1 MKTHCDELFHILTD
15 LSPNLS
21 PYDKERCQSRVDFL
35 LKQINTKESSAS
47 RGSKL
52 FQFQR
57 KPKPTK
63 KVARTHNATQHHYQ
77 KAITTTNEQIVVTEP
92 TAVYED
98 LDHCQVTTKREHTI
112 KNAGSFI
119 LRKVNNTLIRCQ
131 PLVFETGSLFITD
144 CESSSIVCD
153 LPPHNAVQV
162 RLHNLKNCKLFLLP
176 TDNTSKQVVILENC
190 TNCIFHEDT
199 KGRLEIKN
207 FTSLNLTED
216 SPLDYKYESYVI
228 QVINVS
234 STNQTLGG

>member
-15 LSPNLS
+15 LSPSLS

-47 RGSKL
+47 KGSKL

-57 KPKPTK
+57 KPRPSK
-63 KVARTHNATQHHYQ
+63 KVVRTHNATQDNYQ

-92 TAVYED
+92 SAVYED
-98 LDHCQVTTKREHTI
+98 LNHCQVTTKKEHTI
-112 KNAGSFI
+112 EKAGSFI
-119 LRKVNNTLIRCQ
+119 LRKVNNTLVRCQ
-131 PLVFETGSLFITD
+131 PLAFETGSLFITD
-144 CESSSIVCD
+144 CERSSIVCD

-176 TDNTSKQVVILENC
+176 TDTTSKQVVILENC

-207 FTSLNLTED
+207 FTSLNLTDD
-216 SPLDYKYESYVI
+216 SPLDYKYESYDI
-228 QVINVS
+228 
-234 STNQTLGG
+234 